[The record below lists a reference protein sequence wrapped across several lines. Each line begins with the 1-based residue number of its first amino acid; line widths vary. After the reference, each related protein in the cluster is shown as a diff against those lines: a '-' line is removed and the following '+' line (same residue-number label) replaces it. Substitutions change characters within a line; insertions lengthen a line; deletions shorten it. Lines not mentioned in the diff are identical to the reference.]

1 MHLVPP
7 PSVMRL
13 PPVIGRSWNTS
24 TTNETITGPHNH
36 SLSFPIVITALEV
49 AILLLFLGFV
59 CYQCCKQDGR
69 SRLQSP
75 TNRCRATQ
83 DHRAGHA
90 QNNVSCWATS
100 RNVSQN
106 GSQNGFEMVSV
117 QGTTTAQN
125 AGQLHSEDLDRKS
138 ILVNTRFSINS
149 SNTDPKEDIPAKFKP
164 PRNWI

>member
-1 MHLVPP
+1 MHLVPH

-13 PPVIGRSWNTS
+13 PPVIGRSWNIS
-24 TTNETITGPHNH
+24 ATNETITGPHNH
-36 SLSFPIVITALEV
+36 LASFPIVITALEV

-59 CYQCCKQDGR
+59 CYQCCKQDRR
-69 SRLQSP
+69 SRSQSP
-75 TNRCRATQ
+75 TNRSRATQ

-90 QNNVSCWATS
+90 RNNFSCWATS
-100 RNVSQN
+100 QNGGQN
-106 GSQNGFEMVSV
+106 GSEMVSV

-149 SNTDPKEDIPAKFKP
+149 SNTDPKEDIPGKFKP
-164 PRNWI
+164 PQNWI